1 MRGNTKALPLTVN
14 FKIHSIIKDEI
25 VKGSLPQ
32 KYAKRLGF
40 ILDGIEGESIYSTM
54 VRNNVAFK
62 TVQKWRIRWES
73 SVSELISF
81 YDHGVKHKPA
91 KDYEI
96 FKKILDILSDEQRLG
111 APKRITIDQE
121 EKIRALACC
130 KPADYGIE
138 HTNWTR
144 ETLAHVSKSLGIVD
158 QISGRYVGK
167 IIKKKV

>member
-73 SVSELISF
+73 SVSELITF
-81 YDHGVKHKPA
+81 CDHGVKHKPA

-96 FKKILDILSDEQRLG
+96 FKKYWTYLVTNRGLEHRNALQLIKRKKSGLWRVVSQ
-111 APKRITIDQE
+111 RITGLNIQT
-121 EKIRALACC
+121 
-130 KPADYGIE
+130 G
-138 HTNWTR
+138 
-144 ETLAHVSKSLGIVD
+144 HVKRWHMLVNHWE
-158 QISGRYVGK
+158 
-167 IIKKKV
+167 

>member
-73 SVSELISF
+73 SVSELITF
-81 YDHGVKHKPA
+81 CDHGVKHKPA

-121 EKIRALACC
+121 ENQGFGVFVSQRITGLNIQT
-130 KPADYGIE
+130 G
-138 HTNWTR
+138 
-144 ETLAHVSKSLGIVD
+144 HVKRWHMLVNHWE
-158 QISGRYVGK
+158 
-167 IIKKKV
+167 

>member
-62 TVQKWRIRWES
+62 TVQKWRIR
-73 SVSELISF
+73 
-81 YDHGVKHKPA
+81 
-91 KDYEI
+91 
-96 FKKILDILSDEQRLG
+96 
-111 APKRITIDQE
+111 
-121 EKIRALACC
+121 
-130 KPADYGIE
+130 
-138 HTNWTR
+138 
-144 ETLAHVSKSLGIVD
+144 
-158 QISGRYVGK
+158 
-167 IIKKKV
+167 